1 VLCVVYLSQLALI
14 SGAIMS
20 GNQTHISRRSAV
32 RTLAATVLAP
42 AFASRASAEANVVR
56 LATQPSLS
64 YTPLF
69 VMKELKLV
77 EKHAATLGLAGMT
90 TTWATFSTGG
100 VMNDAL
106 LADQIDI
113 AAGGTS
119 GGLILWER
127 TRGKGPNEVK
137 GVATINSASFDL
149 FSTRPE
155 VKSIKDFTDS
165 DRIAVPGVKSSIQAV
180 LLQMAAAKEF
190 GIKSFDKLD
199 RLTVAMAHPD
209 AYALLA
215 SGKSELTG
223 HFSGPPYQYDQRKD
237 KRLNKVLASSEIT
250 GGPMT
255 MNMLWSS
262 TRFHDSNPGAYKAVL
277 KAFDEALAM
286 TVADPKKTGEMYM
299 ANVKSKVT
307 IDDVIVGLTDPDTK
321 FSMTPQ
327 RTLPLAH
334 FLNETGVLKTQMDSW
349 KDFFFADIHELTG
362 S

>member
-1 VLCVVYLSQLALI
+1 
-14 SGAIMS
+14 MS
-20 GNQTHISRRSAV
+20 GNHSSISRRRAMQGLATAALV
-32 RTLAATVLAP
+32 PGLARTA
-42 AFASRASAEANVVR
+42 RAETNVVR

-77 EKHAATLGLAGMT
+77 EKHAAALGLAGMT

-155 VKSIKDFTDS
+155 VKSIKDFTDN

-199 RLTVAMAHPD
+199 RLTIAMAHPD

-237 KRLNKVLASSEIT
+237 KRLTKVLASSEIT

-334 FLNETGVLKTQMDSW
+334 FLNETGVLKTKMERWQ
-349 KDFFFADIHELTG
+349 DFFFADIHDLKG

>member
-1 VLCVVYLSQLALI
+1 
-14 SGAIMS
+14 MS
-20 GNQTHISRRSAV
+20 VINSKISRRSAV
-32 RTLAATVLAP
+32 GALAAAVLPTALTT
-42 AFASRASAEANVVR
+42 RASAQTTVVR
-56 LATQPSLS
+56 LTAQPSLS
-64 YTPLF
+64 YTPMF

-77 EKHAATLGLAGMT
+77 EKHAAALGLPGLT

-106 LADQIDI
+106 LADTIDI

-149 FSTRPE
+149 FSTKPE
-155 VKSIKDFTDS
+155 VKSIKDLNDS
-165 DRIAVPGVKSSIQAV
+165 DRIAVPGVKSSVQAV

-190 GIKSFDKLD
+190 GIKNFDKLD

-237 KRLNKVLASSEIT
+237 KRLTKLLASSEIT

-255 MNMLWSS
+255 MNMLWAS

-277 KAFDEALAM
+277 KAFEEALAL
-286 TVADPKKTGEMYM
+286 TVADPKTAGGMYM
-299 ANVKSKVT
+299 ANVKSKIT

-327 RTLPLAH
+327 RTLALAH
-334 FLNETGVLKTQMDSW
+334 FLNETGVLKTKMDSW
-349 KDFFFADIHELTG
+349 KDFFFADIHDLKG

>member
-1 VLCVVYLSQLALI
+1 VVCVVYLSQLALI

-32 RTLAATVLAP
+32 GTLAATLLAP
-42 AFASRASAEANVVR
+42 ALVSRVSAEANVVR

-77 EKHAATLGLAGMT
+77 EKHAAALGLAGMT

-155 VKSIKDFTDS
+155 VKSIKDFTDN

-334 FLNETGVLKTQMDSW
+334 FLNETGVLKTKMERWQ
-349 KDFFFADIHELTG
+349 DFFFADIHDLKG